1 MIKCM
6 CLVQVHFGLF
16 IFGSINFYIFMM
28 YGMMKCMCLVKMHF
42 EMFLFIQFQASF
54 FRTKIV

>member
-16 IFGSINFYIFMM
+16 IFGSINFGIFVWYDEM
-28 YGMMKCMCLVKMHF
+28 YVFGQDAF
-42 EMFLFIQFQASF
+42 
-54 FRTKIV
+54 